1 MSFFLESA
9 LPLAERGFRVF
20 PLIPRS
26 KRPVAMEGD
35 YDHFDA
41 ASTDQEQIRM
51 WSEQVPDANIGL
63 SPDEI
68 FCFLETDDEAALK
81 EACADIPAGAWD
93 TTRVSARENRCYYIF
108 RQTSR
113 TRRAGNMTVT
123 REGKENLFEFKQ
135 HRVYCTGPGSIH
147 PTTGKPYV
155 AEWRNISAMPDV
167 LLNRLCELYGA
178 PKPGNKTV
186 MSGET
191 RRQTDLLDR
200 FLATYEVATTG
211 DWFNKGKQW
220 YRPIEC
226 PWADE
231 HENKNEGTSTCIVY
245 TEGGGYGFDC
255 KHRCSTKSWK
265 EFRAELERRL
275 PNRRFSFVDDAG
287 PVATITIGQVTSAP
301 KMPSVPADWRSL
313 FHSKEE
319 ALNAPPI
326 TFLIE
331 GFLQREGVT
340 AIAGPVRERKS
351 LIALNVAH
359 ALVTGEK
366 LFDHFA
372 VVKKPE
378 RVLYLCPEVS
388 LGPFTDRLK
397 KIGLMDYVGKTL
409 FYRTLSA
416 DGTLKLE
423 AEELKPALPGS
434 VVILDTAIRF
444 LEGDENSSKDVRAF
458 ADGIF
463 ALLRDGAESVVMLH
477 HSPKDSGDIMT
488 LENAMRGSGDMGAF
502 LACCWGTR
510 LQDATKPYE
519 SPSYLENLKQRDFE
533 SKPFEVTGS
542 PDCRLHI
549 VADPET
555 CAVTLQGRKG
565 FKGNKD
571 GKDEAATA
579 LIKANHLLSAV
590 KLSKLLEEHDIKRSS
605 EWVRRRRFEMEKA
618 NGGNGSI
625 TTRQIQT

>member
-1 MSFFLESA
+1 MSLFLDSA
-9 LPLAERGFRVF
+9 SQLAERGFRVF
-20 PLIPRS
+20 PLIPKS
-26 KRPVAMEGD
+26 KRPLKLSDGF
-35 YDHFDA
+35 DHFDA
-41 ASTDQEQIRM
+41 ATTDTDQLRVWANAE
-51 WSEQVPDANIGL
+51 PDANVGL
-63 SPDEI
+63 SPDEN

-81 EACADIPAGAWD
+81 EACADIPEEVWD
-93 TTRVSARENRCYYIF
+93 TARVGARDNRCYYIF
-108 RQTSR
+108 RQTMR
-113 TRRAGNMTVT
+113 TRRAGNMTLS
-123 REGKENLFEFKQ
+123 RQGQENLFEFKQ

-147 PTTGKPYV
+147 PCGKPYV
-155 AEWRNISAMPDV
+155 ATWRTISAMPDV
-167 LLNRLCELYGA
+167 LLNRLCELAGA
-178 PKPGNKTV
+178 PKAGAAQK
-186 MSGET
+186 MSEET
-191 RRQTDLLDR
+191 QRQTVLLDR
-200 FLATYEVATTG
+200 FLDTYEVATTG
-211 DWFNKGKQW
+211 DWFNKGNQW

-231 HENKNEGTSTCIVY
+231 HENKYEGTSTCVVY

-255 KHRCSTKSWK
+255 KHRCSSKGWK
-265 EFRAELERRL
+265 DFRAELESRF
-275 PNRRFSFVDDAG
+275 PTHRFSFVGEAG
-287 PVATITIGQVTSAP
+287 PEAFIGQSTIAP
-301 KMPSVPADWRSL
+301 QLTDTPADWRSL
-313 FHSKEE
+313 FHSRED

-326 TFLIE
+326 TFLID

-366 LFDHFA
+366 LFDHFP
-372 VVKKPE
+372 VVKKPQ

-397 KIGLMDYVGKTL
+397 RIGLMDYVGETL

-416 DGTLKLE
+416 DGTIKLD
-423 AEELKPALPGS
+423 AQELKPALPGS

-444 LEGDENSSKDVRAF
+444 LDGDENSSKDVRAF

-477 HSPKDSGDIMT
+477 HSPKDSGDTMT

-542 PDCRLHI
+542 MDCRLHI
-549 VADPET
+549 VADPDT
-555 CAVTLQGRKG
+555 CSVTLQGRKG

-579 LIKANHLLSAV
+579 LIKTNHLLSAV

-605 EWVRRRRFEMEKA
+605 EWVRRRRFELEKA
-618 NGGNGSI
+618 NGGKGSI
-625 TTRQIQT
+625 ATRQIQT